1 MAIAGLSQSGMMVI
15 QAETPG
21 ASEVIPPSTS
31 LRKIMKKRGKVKNYS
46 RKQFLLKK
54 KAVMDKMLN
63 VDTRIED
70 LSNLLSG
77 MDRQKKYVGVGVKF
91 ILIDMQENKSD
102 ISLQRFQSCN
112 LIVILEVHENSN
124 EKQLPC

>member
-15 QAETPG
+15 QAEAPG

-91 ILIDMQENKSD
+91 RLIDMQENKSD